1 MTAALFLQRKF
12 KFATFVALAAAFLTG
27 VASMSAQ
34 AAGPLK
40 ITVYGGSGNI
50 GQRIVKEALNRGH
63 EVTVV
68 ARDPSRVTEKHAK
81 LKAVKGDILDAKAVA
96 RQVAGQDVVV
106 IAVSFRGA
114 NPDFAGYK
122 KAAESYVAVARELKA
137 KAPRLIVVGGAG
149 SLEAKPGV
157 LVAESV
163 PEAFKG
169 EVLGQKD
176 ALDYY
181 RTVKDVSWT
190 YFSPAGTIQPGNRT
204 GKFRLGGDQLITD
217 SSGKSVISMEDYA
230 VALIDEAETPK
241 HVGKRFTIGY

>member
-1 MTAALFLQRKF
+1 MTATYFLHRKSRF
-12 KFATFVALAAAFLTG
+12 AAFLALT
-27 VASMSAQ
+27 SALWLAFAPLAN
-34 AAGPLK
+34 AADPLK

-68 ARDPSRVTEKHAK
+68 TRDPSRVTEKHAK
-81 LKAVKGDILDAKAVA
+81 LKAVKGDILDSKGVAK
-96 RQVAGQDVVV
+96 QVAGQDVVV

-122 KAAESYVAVARELKA
+122 KAAQSYVSVARELKD

-149 SLEAKPGV
+149 SLEVKPGV
-157 LVAESV
+157 LLADSV
-163 PEAFKG
+163 PEQFKG

-181 RTVKDVSWT
+181 RTVKDVQWT
-190 YFSPAGTIQPGNRT
+190 YFSPAGSIVPGQRT
-204 GKFRLGGDQLITD
+204 GKFRLGSDQLISD

-230 VALIDEAETPK
+230 VALIDEVEKPK
-241 HVGKRFTIGY
+241 HTGKRFTIGY

>member
-1 MTAALFLQRKF
+1 MSFVSFLHRKF
-12 KFATFVALAAAFLTG
+12 GFATVLTLASTVWLAFSPLANAAD
-27 VASMSAQ
+27 A
-34 AAGPLK
+34 LK

-81 LKAVKGDILDAKAVA
+81 LKAVKGDILDSMGVA
-96 RQVAGQDVVV
+96 GQVAGQDVVV

-114 NPDFAGYK
+114 NPDYDGYK
-122 KAAESYVAVARELKA
+122 KAAQSYVAAARELKA

-149 SLEAKPGV
+149 SLEVKPGV
-157 LVAESV
+157 LVADGV
-163 PEAFKG
+163 PEKFKG
-169 EVLGQKD
+169 EILGQKA

-181 RTVKDVSWT
+181 RTVTDVQWT
-190 YFSPAGTIQPGNRT
+190 YFSPAGSIVPGERT

-217 SSGKSVISMEDYA
+217 ANGKSSISMEDYA
-230 VALIDEAETPK
+230 VALIDEAEQPK